1 MCSCVEDIPVHGT
14 FAEVKGH
21 FRVPFFTMPCFP
33 PIIRDKDSHWP
44 GTSPGGLKRAS
55 QPVSFQGST

>member
-1 MCSCVEDIPVHGT
+1 MCSCVEDIPVRGT

-33 PIIRDKDSHWP
+33 PIIRDRASHWP

-55 QPVSFQGST
+55 P